1 MFLFLRLVNKYIR
14 EVDTETLVFFEPYFT
29 DVFGG
34 GFKENVGGKE
44 FEKKEVLSYHVYCG
58 VVDS

>member
-1 MFLFLRLVNKYIR
+1 LINKYIR
-14 EVDTETLVFFEPYFT
+14 EVDKETLVFFEPYFT

-44 FEKKEVLSYHVYCG
+44 F
-58 VVDS
+58 